1 MNLVGVNINDFGIIY
16 IYSEPSPP
24 SFASAAAATAV
35 EQGNDDSLSGDLR
48 NYRKYMWN
56 EIIK

>member
-1 MNLVGVNINDFGIIY
+1 MDLVGVNINDFGIIY
-16 IYSEPSPP
+16 ISEPSPP

-48 NYRKYMWN
+48 NYRKYM
-56 EIIK
+56 